1 MSGYNLHVSPQSE
14 FLDESLKIFSPCYS
28 QSPLQLCLEISISSN
43 SRNLLQVLEFSC
55 CILKR
60 RKEENLIENHTPRP
74 MVKKSMQKPQVWE
87 LSRSF
92 PETSTKFYVHEFG
105 FCTGILLIKS
115 CETYC
120 SKFSYLLVAIL
131 GGQCSG
137 RPLPDEHRWWD
148 GQPTGTTGK
157 TLREVFGTTVGE
169 WSINRC
175 YWGTVNLQVQLGL
188 HASVDTVRRR
198 STYKH
203 SWGDKQSTCTV
214 WGLSNNRKSLT
225 WGCFNNINYMSSSA
239 LAPMWTTPISK
250 MLN

>member
-1 MSGYNLHVSPQSE
+1 MSSLRSLLIPPMIPPTSCMGGLGRGEGVLWGRILGRNW
-14 FLDESLKIFSPCYS
+14 DESLKSFPPCYS
-28 QSPLQLCLEISISSN
+28 QSSLQLCLEISSYFFKLTQPLIVSTVQ
-43 SRNLLQVLEFSC
+43 LYCTLE
-55 CILKR
+55 R

-148 GQPTGTTGK
+148 GQSTGTTG
-157 TLREVFGTTVGE
+157 ETV
-169 WSINRC
+169 S
-175 YWGTVNLQVQLGL
+175 
-188 HASVDTVRRR
+188 
-198 STYKH
+198 
-203 SWGDKQSTCTV
+203 GDYSYY
-214 WGLSNNRKSLT
+214 S
-225 WGCFNNINYMSSSA
+225 
-239 LAPMWTTPISK
+239 
-250 MLN
+250 